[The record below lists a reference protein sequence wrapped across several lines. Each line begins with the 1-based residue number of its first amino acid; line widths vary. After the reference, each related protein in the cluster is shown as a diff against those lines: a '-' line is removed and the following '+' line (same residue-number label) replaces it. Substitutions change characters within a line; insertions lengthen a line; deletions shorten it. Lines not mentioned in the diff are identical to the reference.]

1 MNVWGWLNPSAIL
14 FFEHRFSGSDRLQ
27 IRNTGS
33 HIPLFKQTEILH
45 TLIRMGSAAL
55 AAAVPAVS
63 YPGKETRVSCKG
75 NIEPH
80 IIK

>member
-1 MNVWGWLNPSAIL
+1 MAAKGLKIP
-14 FFEHRFSGSDRLQ
+14 
-27 IRNTGS
+27 NTGS

-55 AAAVPAVS
+55 AAAAPAVP
-63 YPGKETRVSCKG
+63 YPGKETRISCKG

-80 IIK
+80 IINMII